1 MRLKI
6 QGKLIAMA
14 VVIGLIPL
22 MVLGLVS
29 LTQINHSLTEEVEN
43 KTQLFSTMTKERI
56 EDYFKAREGDAML
69 LSKSKTVTEGLEK
82 LNTFSATK
90 DEEFQIYAAFQN
102 YLQTAKTYYDY
113 TDIFITNGYNEVIF
127 SLNYDRLDMA
137 PLATTGDYCLTAL
150 SGTQNWSSP
159 FRNAFIDDNIMILST
174 PVMGSDNQSGSPI
187 GTLNLVLNQSA
198 LNSVITSGVDKMGFA
213 ADAYL
218 IDQSQ
223 TVITDPI
230 SMPRETVMTLDRADF
245 ISHESE
251 VMVGNQ
257 MATLITLVNRG
268 EALAQL
274 RTLQIVLI
282 TLALVMITISL
293 VLSIFMARSIK
304 RPIHKVVQ
312 MAEQVASYD
321 MREHHY
327 TELENRRDELG
338 TLYHAIGRITKQLN
352 EILNDVNTSS
362 TDVLNATQ
370 RLNQEV
376 EVTHQGIE
384 TVSNAIAEIAKGAEL
399 QAESIEMGVV
409 LVGQLNERL
418 LEDNVIQTRMIKVLN
433 DVKKS
438 TEQGITLADELSKIN
453 SNSLAVGHS
462 VQINVKN
469 SLTASERI
477 EEASAMIFEIANRTN
492 LLSLNASIEAARA
505 GEHGRGFAVVANE
518 IRLLAEQ
525 SKEATVR
532 INQIV
537 DSLKQNNHRVNEEI
551 SRLADISDKQS
562 SSVKVTTLQYQ
573 QIHQMMEVLSNEVS
587 SLMDSRASV
596 EGVRAMLSGII
607 EHLAA
612 ISQQSA
618 AESISVSNAVEVQQN
633 AVLDMTM
640 SLNGLTKLALR
651 LAEEISRFTLEQPK
665 EVVSETQIHLMPVVH
680 IMDDAIIQM
689 ADNIVQM
696 EDFENKEYIDESTA

>member
-22 MVLGLVS
+22 VVLGLVS

-56 EDYFKAREGDAML
+56 EGYFKAREGDAML
-69 LSKSKTVTEGLEK
+69 LSKSKTVTEGLER

-90 DEEFQIYAAFQN
+90 DEEAQIYAAFQD
-102 YLQTAKTYYDY
+102 YLKTAQTYYDY
-113 TDIFITNGYNEVIF
+113 TDIFITNGYNEVVF

-159 FRNAFIDDNIMILST
+159 FRNAFINDNIMILST
-174 PVMGSDNQSGSPI
+174 PVMGANNQSGSPI

-198 LNSVITSGVDKMGFA
+198 LNSVITSGVDKMGLSS
-213 ADAYL
+213 DAYL
-218 IDQSQ
+218 IDPSQ
-223 TVITDPI
+223 AVITDPI
-230 SMPRETVMTLDRADF
+230 SMPREAVITLDRADY

-251 VMVGNQ
+251 VMVGDQ
-257 MATLITLVNRG
+257 MATLITLVSRR

-274 RTLQIVLI
+274 STLQIVLI
-282 TLALVMITISL
+282 TLALAMITMSL
-293 VLSIFMARSIK
+293 LLSIYMARSIK
-304 RPIHKVVQ
+304 RPIHQVVQ
-312 MAEQVASYD
+312 MAEKVAFYD
-321 MREHHY
+321 MRDRVY
-327 TELENRRDELG
+327 DSLEKRQDELG
-338 TLYHAIGRITKQLN
+338 TLYHAIGRSTKQLN
-352 EILNDVNTSS
+352 GILTDVNTSS
-362 TDVLNATQ
+362 TDVLNAAQ
-370 RLNQEV
+370 LLNQEV

-453 SNSLAVGHS
+453 SNALVVGHS

-477 EEASAMIFEIANRTN
+477 EEASAMILEIANRTN

-537 DSLKQNNHRVNEEI
+537 DSLKHNNHKVNEEI
-551 SRLADISDKQS
+551 SRLADISNKQS
-562 SSVKVTTLQYQ
+562 SSVKVTTQQYQ
-573 QIHQMMEVLSNEVS
+573 QIDQMMEVLSSEVT
-587 SLMDSRASV
+587 SLMDSRSSV
-596 EGVRAMLSGII
+596 EGVRANLSSII
-607 EHLAA
+607 EQLAA

-618 AESISVSNAVEVQQN
+618 AESISVSNAVEVQQS
-633 AVLDMTM
+633 AVSDMTE

-665 EVVSETQIHLMPVVH
+665 EVSNETFIQVMPS
-680 IMDDAIIQM
+680 ISTSDDNVIQL
-689 ADNIVQM
+689 
-696 EDFENKEYIDESTA
+696 EDYENKEYLDESTA